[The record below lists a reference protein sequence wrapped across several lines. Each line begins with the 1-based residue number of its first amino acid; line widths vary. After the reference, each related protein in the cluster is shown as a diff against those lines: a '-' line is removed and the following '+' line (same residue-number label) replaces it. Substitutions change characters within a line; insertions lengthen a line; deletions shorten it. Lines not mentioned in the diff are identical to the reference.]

1 MVDRPHYFFV
11 LFSFWLSFL
20 AQNSTSVGLSIGNV
34 IKYSSST
41 TTNKNSHIYQ
51 YQQHIKDTVINP
63 PERGHNYRE
72 QTYVLRSNVNEKED
86 FSHNSTSMPFC
97 MSNIDMG
104 FVIIKCVMFT
114 PISSKEGLQSI
125 AAWCSKGTE

>member
-20 AQNSTSVGLSIGNV
+20 AQNSTAVGLSIGNV

-41 TTNKNSHIYQ
+41 TTNKNSQIYQ
-51 YQQHIKDTVINP
+51 YQQLAHQRYSHQSSRERSQLPQANICINF
-63 PERGHNYRE
+63 
-72 QTYVLRSNVNEKED
+72 NEKED
-86 FSHNSTSMPFC
+86 ISHNSTSMPFC

-125 AAWCSKGTE
+125 AALCSKGAE